1 MRLRL
6 PATLLGALLLV
17 GCAPLLHG
25 EALGSV
31 PAGGVLQRPPLAASH
46 AELRDSEQD
55 RTDRTVDVYYPTPD
69 DTSEANR
76 SFPLISFAHGYSGG
90 GAVTNIAYGELLKGL
105 AGFGYVV
112 VSTRACDDGC
122 SCKEHCSLGG
132 DPKGFSTFY
141 TQQLR
146 AITWARAQAAEARTP
161 EPFAELDVAA
171 GAGIAG
177 HSMGGQATLFSASGS
192 NASSFDIR
200 AAVMM
205 HAYTHVFPAPE
216 VPFLAFTGT
225 KDTTA
230 PPSMAS
236 GFYNAPGAATVK
248 GLANREGA
256 THHEPDVTD
265 YNPLLPQ
272 FTAAWFKLHLEH
284 KRSEHGIDFHALIY
298 GNSSKSLCGGGAG
311 KMAACALAG
320 GGAEEEAGRQEMQH
334 RRLQSSMSGSRRR
347 SSSYS
352 SSSYSSSSSSRR
364 SSHSSYSSYSSSRRR
379 SSSYSH
385 SSYSSYGAG
394 YGSERGHGRRNNDAK
409 TLVFIVLGLVFL
421 GGCLGVLSCFL
432 SCLGVGGRDKS
443 QSRYS

>member
-1 MRLRL
+1 MWLV
-6 PATLLGALLLV
+6 PALLGAL
-17 GCAPLLHG
+17 LLHG

-31 PAGGVLQRPPLAASH
+31 PAGGVLLRPPLAASH

-69 DTSEANR
+69 DSEANNR

-177 HSMGGQATLFSASGS
+177 HSMGGQATLFSSSGS

-205 HAYTHVFPAPE
+205 HAYTHVFPAPK

-248 GLANREGA
+248 GIANREGA

-311 KMAACALAG
+311 KMAACALVG
-320 GGAEEEAGRQEMQH
+320 GGAQEEAGRQEMQH

-364 SSHSSYSSYSSSRRR
+364 SSYSSYSSYSSSSSRRR
-379 SSSYSH
+379 SSYY
-385 SSYSSYGAG
+385 SSYSSYGAQ
-394 YGSERGHGRRNNDAK
+394 GHGRRNLFRK
-409 TLVFIVLGLVFL
+409 HPLVAWAFL
-421 GGCLGVLSCFL
+421 GGGLCVLFCFL
-432 SCLGVGGRDKS
+432 CLRARSREKS
-443 QSRYS
+443 QLRYA